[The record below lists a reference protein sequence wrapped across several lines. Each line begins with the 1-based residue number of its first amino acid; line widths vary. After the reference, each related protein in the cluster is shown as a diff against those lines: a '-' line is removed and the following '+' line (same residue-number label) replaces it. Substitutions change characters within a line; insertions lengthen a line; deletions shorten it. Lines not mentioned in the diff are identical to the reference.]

1 MDTQIEAR
9 KKYDGW
15 SFVILMG
22 NIAATPPADAEPFKT
37 YEGALRAGKRWA
49 HKIGGMAELI
59 FIDFL
64 DEWYWEWWLPSRT
77 KKAIVISTYGSKSYT
92 SKAGARRAALR
103 YGKQLGLEER

>member
-1 MDTQIEAR
+1 MATRIEAR
-9 KKYDGW
+9 AIYDGW

-22 NIAATPPADAEPFKT
+22 AIQAQPPADAKPFKT
-37 YEGALRAGKRWA
+37 YEGALRAGKRRA
-49 HKIGGMAELI
+49 KDIGGPAELI

-77 KKAIVISTYGSKSYT
+77 KKALVISTPRWFSYT
-92 SKAGARRAALR
+92 TKAGARRAAMR